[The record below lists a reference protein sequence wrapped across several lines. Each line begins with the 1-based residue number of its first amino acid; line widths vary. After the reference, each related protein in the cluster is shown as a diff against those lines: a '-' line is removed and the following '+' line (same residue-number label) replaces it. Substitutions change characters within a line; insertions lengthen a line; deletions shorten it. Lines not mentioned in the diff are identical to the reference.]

1 VVEEVWIRGP
11 GSGSRPLVEA
21 VTNRIGSMHE
31 DAGMLLEDLTD
42 AQRDAVTTMDGPLLV
57 LAGPGSG
64 KTTVVARRMA
74 WLIAHGVPPW
84 RILAL
89 TFTNKAAGAMRDRVD
104 LLLQQRDVDSRDV
117 TCMTYHGFCA
127 RVLRQYAD
135 AAGVPPGF
143 SIYDTTDRRSVLKQ
157 AIRKAELDPAN
168 WTPASV
174 GESISSC
181 KSMLVTADVHEEHAG
196 GDFYSRTIGRV
207 YRAYEEIMHAND
219 ALDFDDLLMRM
230 ALMLREDA
238 AVRDTLQD
246 RYRHLMIDEYQDTNH
261 AQFLIATSLVGPQRN
276 ICVVGDPDQSI
287 YAWRGAD
294 VRNILE
300 FEEHFPNAKV
310 VPLGRNFRSTGHVV
324 AASAQ
329 LIGHNASHMKKELH
343 TQLEDGPRVLLQPAG
358 DEHEEASSILAAF
371 KEHASS
377 GIQWSEMAVL
387 YRINAL
393 SRVLEQAFRDGG
405 VPYVVARGTAFYER
419 AEIKDALAYL
429 RLVVNRND
437 DTALRRVINSPPR
450 GIGKTSLSRVE
461 QHAMFGNI
469 RLGEALRDAGQI
481 NNMAGRAARSI
492 AAFVEMIDRWRSA
505 ADGGSLIM
513 DLPDLVTCVIRESG
527 LEQAFRT
534 GRGDED
540 MTKLENLDELVTAA
554 AEWTPPPGDGSSE
567 SATILEQL
575 AAWLES
581 IALVSDADMVDPE
594 RGVVTLMTL
603 HAAKGLEFDV
613 VAIAGLEQGL
623 LPHGRSIGEEN
634 GLEEE
639 RRLCYVGMTRARKH
653 LSLTWAH
660 RRTVRG
666 ITERAMPSQ
675 FLGEL
680 PDDAIERAVDHD
692 PWSGGRSAVPDT
704 NWKVGMTVRHPT
716 FGLGVVRRV
725 IHRPRGT
732 TATVD
737 FLEYGQRTLLVAHA
751 KLECVDPEER
761 PWEGIDVPL

>member
-1 VVEEVWIRGP
+1 
-11 GSGSRPLVEA
+11 
-21 VTNRIGSMHE
+21 MH
-31 DAGMLLEDLTD
+31 DDVGTLLEDLTE
-42 AQRDAVTTMDGPLLV
+42 AQQEAVTTVDGPLLV

-64 KTTVVARRMA
+64 KTTVVTRRMA
-74 WLIAHGVPPW
+74 WLIAHGVPAW
-84 RILAL
+84 RMLAL

-104 LLLQQRDVDSRDV
+104 LLLQERDVDARDV

-127 RVLRQYAD
+127 RTLRQYAD
-135 AAGVPPGF
+135 SAGVPPGF

-174 GESISSC
+174 GESISNY
-181 KSMLVTADVHEEHAG
+181 KSMLVTSEMHEEHIG
-196 GDFYSRTIGRV
+196 GDFYSRTMGRI
-207 YRAYEEIMHAND
+207 YRAYEEIMQAND

-230 ALMLREDA
+230 AMMLRDDA
-238 AVRDTLQD
+238 AVREALQD
-246 RYRHLMIDEYQDTNH
+246 RYRYLLIDEYQDTNH
-261 AQFLIATSLVGPQRN
+261 AQFLIATSLVGTARN

-300 FEEHFPNAKV
+300 FEEQYPDAKV
-310 VPLGRNFRSTGHVV
+310 VPLGRNFRSTGHIV
-324 AASAQ
+324 AASAK
-329 LIGHNASHMKKELH
+329 LIGHNASHLRKELH
-343 TQLEDGPRVLLQPAG
+343 TELEDGARVLLQPSG
-358 DEHEEASSILAAF
+358 DEHQEASTILAAF
-371 KEHASS
+371 KDHADK
-377 GIQWSEMAVL
+377 GVPWSEMAVL

-419 AEIKDALAYL
+419 AEIKDALSYL

-450 GIGKTSLSRVE
+450 GIGKTSLGRVE
-461 QHAMFGNI
+461 QHAMLENI
-469 RLGEALRDAGQI
+469 RLGEALRDVGRI
-481 NNMAGRAARSI
+481 DTMAARAARSI
-492 AAFVEMIDRWRSA
+492 AAFVEMVDRWRAA
-505 ADGGSLIM
+505 ADGGSLVM
-513 DLPDLVTCVIRESG
+513 DLPDLVASVIRESG
-527 LEQAFRT
+527 LEQAFKS

-540 MTKLENLDELVTAA
+540 IARLENLDELVTAA
-554 AEWTPPPGDGSSE
+554 AEWTPPPVDEGEEAS
-567 SATILEQL
+567 TILEQL

-594 RGVVTLMTL
+594 RGAVTLMTL

-623 LPHGRSIGEEN
+623 LPHGRSVGEEN

-639 RRLCYVGMTRARKH
+639 RRLCYVGMTRARKN
-653 LSLTWAH
+653 LALTWAH

-680 PDDAIERAVDHD
+680 PDDAVERVDDRD
-692 PWSGGRSAVPDT
+692 PWTGVRSAIPDT
-704 NWKVGMTVRHPT
+704 TWQVGMTVRHQT

-751 KLECVDPEER
+751 NLEPVDPEER